1 MPIYEF
7 VCTECGHPFEEL
19 VFGMNTSGVVCPTCG
34 SEQVKKKMSTFA
46 SKSAGSDHAVDTYRP
61 CVNLK
66 KRQPPFCCCSD
77 SCTLVCSL
85 KNYPFCA
92 WNSGNGSSNC

>member
-46 SKSAGSDHAVDTYRP
+46 SKSGSDGA
-61 CVNLK
+61 
-66 KRQPPFCCCSD
+66 
-77 SCTLVCSL
+77 SL
-85 KNYPFCA
+85 
-92 WNSGNGSSNC
+92 SLGSSIPASSCSTGG